1 MQTTISNIF
10 HFDGYKQIR
19 TLTRPEDDSVLFCGK
34 DVAEALG
41 YKKPEKAISD
51 HCKRAVMVNIAEL
64 GSSYPKTG
72 GNPNMN
78 FIPEYDVYR
87 LIMKSRLKTAET
99 FADWVCE
106 EVLPTIRKT
115 GMYSQT
121 IAGSNLKPELQ
132 HAIAAHTEAQLKRM
146 LDRLDRLDYYG
157 TASKEAKA
165 SIAEK
170 VAKEFNQPVELIE
183 AIQCSGLAGAKV
195 A

>member
-41 YKKPEKAISD
+41 YKKPE
-51 HCKRAVMVNIAEL
+51 
-64 GSSYPKTG
+64 
-72 GNPNMN
+72 
-78 FIPEYDVYR
+78 
-87 LIMKSRLKTAET
+87 
-99 FADWVCE
+99 
-106 EVLPTIRKT
+106 
-115 GMYSQT
+115 
-121 IAGSNLKPELQ
+121 LQ
-132 HAIAAHTEAQLKRM
+132 HAITAHTEAQLKRM

-183 AIQCSGLAGAKV
+183 AIQRSGLAGAKV